1 VLCCGFLTFV
11 VACAV
16 ALWRRLRALPGLLL
30 ALGWTILLATPAL
43 ALTLSCHVREPDQDN
58 SFRQA
63 LRAFC
68 GAPMR

>member
-1 VLCCGFLTFV
+1 
-11 VACAV
+11 
-16 ALWRRLRALPGLLL
+16 LRALPGLLL